1 MALLNKK
8 GLKKLLVLI
17 IADLAAKKIL
27 LYSLKSEKL
36 IKNDRVLK
44 AFAKVKRED
53 FLPDYLKNLAYN
65 DAPLP
70 INKTQTMNQ
79 ISTTLFFIDLL
90 NPKEGQTIYE
100 IGAGSGYSAAMLSE
114 MVGKKGRVISFE
126 LDKEIYKKAKIRL
139 KKYPNVKLMLGNGLK
154 GCPDYAPYD
163 RIILFGAIDEI
174 PHNLISQMKVGG
186 ILVYPHGTILQTLTK
201 ITREERA
208 IKKETFGEYRLSRLI
223 K

>member
-1 MALLNKK
+1 
-8 GLKKLLVLI
+8 LVLI
-17 IADLAAKKIL
+17 IIGLAAKKIL
-27 LYSLKSEKL
+27 LYSLKNEKL

-53 FLPDYLKNLAYN
+53 FLPSYLKDLAYN

-70 INKTQTMNQ
+70 ISKTEIMNQ

-100 IGAGSGYSAAMLSE
+100 IGAGSGYSAAILSE
-114 MVGKKGRVISFE
+114 TVGKKGRVISFE
-126 LDKEIYKKAKIRL
+126 LDKELYKKAKISL
-139 KKYPNVKLMLGNGLK
+139 KEYSNVKLILGNGLL
-154 GCPDYAPYD
+154 GYPDYAPYD
-163 RIILFGAIDEI
+163 GIIFFGAIDEI

-186 ILVYPHGTILQTLTK
+186 ILVYPHGTILQALTK
-201 ITREERA
+201 ITRKERG